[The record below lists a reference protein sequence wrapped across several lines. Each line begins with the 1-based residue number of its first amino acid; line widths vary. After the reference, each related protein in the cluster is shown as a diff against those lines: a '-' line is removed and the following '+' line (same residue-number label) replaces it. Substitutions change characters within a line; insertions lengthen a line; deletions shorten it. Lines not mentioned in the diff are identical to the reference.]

1 MQRTEGIKLKSKSAR
16 SKSPLL
22 GHRDKASLIDRG
34 PGGHRYEKEIS
45 KSSKKDTKRTKTFEK
60 DREALLLQIQAL
72 QAQLEEKVKF
82 SNDQVSTLMEDRKV
96 KSEEYEAQKQ
106 KDTERIQMLN
116 DKLKNTQ
123 NLLYES
129 TKDFLELKYE
139 TRLKERKWMNERDK
153 IMQEM
158 DYLKDQID
166 IRKHEYDLQVFM
178 SVNNILKFFTFVSKF
193 FIFSLFQQAVREH

>member
-1 MQRTEGIKLKSKSAR
+1 VQRTEGIKLKSKSAR

-45 KSSKKDTKRTKTFEK
+45 KSSKKDTKQTKTFEK

-178 SVNNILKFFTFVSKF
+178 SVYNKY
-193 FIFSLFQQAVREH
+193 